1 MEVSLAGRTAVI
13 TGGSKGIGLAIAKR
27 FAASGADVAIIAR
40 GRGALDE
47 AAKSIGAGAKG
58 RVAAIAGDVGVA
70 ADIKRAYDE
79 AMAALGKV
87 DIVVNNAA
95 VLTSMHA
102 MLMPATRAEEMIRT
116 NVLGVLYVSREAAKL
131 MRKSKWGRIIN
142 IGSMASTLEPV
153 GDSMYAASKSAS
165 LTLTGVLA
173 KEFASYGVTVNTLAV
188 TAFETDMLDQLP
200 REKVDAVI
208 AGLPLAR
215 YPTTED
221 ITNVVDFFASPRS
234 SYITAQTLY
243 LGGVHG

>member
-1 MEVSLAGRTAVI
+1 MGDASEYANRVVVVTGARKGLGQVLANHFLAGGAKVI
-13 TGGSKGIGLAIAKR
+13 GISRGEATIRHPEYAHY
-27 FAASGADVAIIAR
+27 AADVGDDAAVREVFIQIAR
-40 GRGALDE
+40 
-47 AAKSIGAGAKG
+47 
-58 RVAAIAGDVGVA
+58 
-70 ADIKRAYDE
+70 
-79 AMAALGKV
+79 ALGKV

-153 GDSMYAASKSAS
+153 GDSMYAATKSAS

>member
-1 MEVSLAGRTAVI
+1 MGDASQYADRVVVVTGARKGLGQVLANHFLAGGARVVGISRGDASI
-13 TGGSKGIGLAIAKR
+13 THPEYAHYS
-27 FAASGADVAIIAR
+27 ADVGDDIAIRELFIQI
-40 GRGALDE
+40 GRT
-47 AAKSIGAGAKG
+47 
-58 RVAAIAGDVGVA
+58 
-70 ADIKRAYDE
+70 
-79 AMAALGKV
+79 LGKV
-87 DIVVNNAA
+87 DIAVNNAA

-131 MRKSKWGRIIN
+131 MRKAKWGRIIN

-153 GDSMYAASKSAS
+153 GDSMYAASKAAS

-188 TAFETDMLDQLP
+188 TAFETDMLEQLP

-208 AGLPLAR
+208 AGLPLPR
-215 YPTTED
+215 YPTAED

>member
-1 MEVSLAGRTAVI
+1 MGDASEYADRVVVVTGARKGLGQVLANHFLAGGAKVV
-13 TGGSKGIGLAIAKR
+13 GISRGEASIEHPEYSH
-27 FAASGADVAIIAR
+27 FAADVGDDAAVREVFIQIAR
-40 GRGALDE
+40 SFGR
-47 AAKSIGAGAKG
+47 
-58 RVAAIAGDVGVA
+58 
-70 ADIKRAYDE
+70 
-79 AMAALGKV
+79 V

-234 SYITAQTLY
+234 AYITAQTLY
-243 LGGVHG
+243 LGGVHR

>member
-1 MEVSLAGRTAVI
+1 MGDASPYADRVVVVTGARKGLGQVLANHFLAGGARVV
-13 TGGSKGIGLAIAKR
+13 GISRGD
-27 FAASGADVAIIAR
+27 ASISHPEYAHYSADVGDDVAVRELFIQVAR
-40 GRGALDE
+40 
-47 AAKSIGAGAKG
+47 
-58 RVAAIAGDVGVA
+58 
-70 ADIKRAYDE
+70 
-79 AMAALGKV
+79 MLGKV

-131 MRKSKWGRIIN
+131 MRKAKWGRIIN

-153 GDSMYAASKSAS
+153 GDSMYAASKAAS

-188 TAFETDMLDQLP
+188 TAFETDMLEQLP

-208 AGLPLAR
+208 AGLPLPR

>member
-1 MEVSLAGRTAVI
+1 MGDAPAYADRVVVVTGARKGLGQMLVKHFLAAGAEVI
-13 TGGSKGIGLAIAKR
+13 GISRGE
-27 FAASGADVAIIAR
+27 ASISDRGYSHHRLDV
-40 GRGALDE
+40 GDE
-47 AAKSIGAGAKG
+47 AAVRGAFVQIARERG
-58 RVAAIAGDVGVA
+58 R
-70 ADIKRAYDE
+70 
-79 AMAALGKV
+79 L

-102 MLMPATRAEEMIRT
+102 LLMPASRAEEMIRT

-131 MRKSKWGRIIN
+131 MRKPKWGRIIN
-142 IGSMASTLEPV
+142 IGSMASTLEPI
-153 GDSMYAASKSAS
+153 GDSIYAASKSAS

-188 TAFETDMLDQLP
+188 TAFETDMLAQLP

-208 AGLPLAR
+208 AGLPLPR
-215 YPTTED
+215 YPTADD

-234 SYITAQTLY
+234 SYITAQTVY